1 MCSGRDKI
9 WTVRQGKVCKA
20 LQGRLNSKTLLVLSG
35 DGNGMI
41 AFEQFPTSI
50 DPSNPMLFL
59 ILAKCL

>member
-9 WTVRQGKVCKA
+9 WTVRQGKVWKA
-20 LQGRLNSKTLLVLSG
+20 LQGRLNSKTLLVLSS
-35 DGNGMI
+35 DGMI